1 MKDFISDK
9 SFKGLD
15 YSLKRLQV
23 AEYENCVF
31 EGCDFSNGYLD
42 NQNFMECRFVD
53 CNLSNAN
60 IVNTQFNEVLFDH
73 CKMMGLKFEES
84 NDFLMDINFKHSILN
99 LSSLA
104 GLSLKK
110 KHFLDCKMIEVDFTD
125 ANLTNT
131 KFDNCDLDRAIFRNS
146 ILEGAD
152 FSSAYN
158 FNIDPDTNTLKNA
171 IFISNGLKNLL
182 VKHQLKIVD

>member
-15 YSLKRLQV
+15 YSAKRLPV

-53 CNLSNAN
+53 CNISNAN
-60 IVNTQFNEVLFDH
+60 IVNTQFNDVLFDY

-84 NDFLMDINFKHSILN
+84 NDFLMDMNFKHSILN

-110 KHFLDCKMIEVDFTD
+110 KYFLDCKLVEVDFTESD
-125 ANLTNT
+125 LTRA
-131 KFDNCDLDRAIFRNS
+131 KFENCDLDRAIFHNS
-146 ILEGAD
+146 ILEGTD

-158 FNIDPDTNTLKNA
+158 FNIDPDSNRLKNA
-171 IFISNGLKNLL
+171 VFTSGGLRNLL
-182 VKHQLKIVD
+182 LKHHLKIVD